1 MSQKYVKEFM
11 EKNINLDVDRY
22 IKIIK
27 TYKNTK
33 ELLEK
38 SGNFAKIS
46 KQGSVATKTSIRPKN
61 PEHEYDLD
69 VAVQINN
76 NNFISKKNELEII
89 LKNEFGNRVFRKNK
103 CVNVVWN
110 KEFNADYVIMQNLN
124 NHQSIFDESKNKEI
138 KSDNLNLIKNINDV
152 FSKSTSDAL
161 RDTSKLIKFYLRQH
175 KEVSGLIPSI
185 VQNLLICVNAGS
197 KDLGYM
203 GQMTTTISNIIYFLN
218 NLKNSGTILNT
229 YINPSNSSII
239 NLNIKTLIDMQNIS
253 LVLQD
258 LKIDIMK
265 LSLRVLN
272 INSEIRSKNLGSAVT
287 EKPWKI

>member
-103 CVNVVWN
+103 CVNVV
-110 KEFNADYVIMQNLN
+110 
-124 NHQSIFDESKNKEI
+124 
-138 KSDNLNLIKNINDV
+138 
-152 FSKSTSDAL
+152 
-161 RDTSKLIKFYLRQH
+161 
-175 KEVSGLIPSI
+175 
-185 VQNLLICVNAGS
+185 
-197 KDLGYM
+197 
-203 GQMTTTISNIIYFLN
+203 
-218 NLKNSGTILNT
+218 
-229 YINPSNSSII
+229 
-239 NLNIKTLIDMQNIS
+239 
-253 LVLQD
+253 
-258 LKIDIMK
+258 
-265 LSLRVLN
+265 
-272 INSEIRSKNLGSAVT
+272 
-287 EKPWKI
+287 